1 MVMLIV
7 MLGRIMLDREKQD
20 NCHEQCNRIMVRMI
34 VIIGR
39 VMLATVTTP
48 VRSMGTAVLDNRLM
62 FKIMMLL
69 MVICSNRHFLNLGI
83 DKIGLTTQFGK
94 IPDVLRFFLQPFL
107 AKKI

>member
-1 MVMLIV
+1 MMLIV
-7 MLGRIMLDREKQD
+7 ML
-20 NCHEQCNRIMVRMI
+20 
-34 VIIGR
+34 GR